1 MPVYRFTAN
10 SYAAATGSDPSSALM
25 LWTPPLFTADS
36 VKATLTQRAGVSV
49 TLRSLL
55 NGAGGGAIV
64 VGHGASITVDPGQ
77 SIKLDAYNQ
86 ITMNGRLTAH
96 GGGIT
101 LINESDNVLEP
112 SRNFDTSG
120 NGRALSLWIGAD
132 AAIDVSGAAYT
143 ATDNG

>member
-1 MPVYRFTAN
+1 
-10 SYAAATGSDPSSALM
+10 
-25 LWTPPLFTADS
+25 
-36 VKATLTQRAGVSV
+36 
-49 TLRSLL
+49 
-55 NGAGGGAIV
+55 
-64 VGHGASITVDPGQ
+64 PGQ

-143 ATDNG
+143 ATDNGGRTYG